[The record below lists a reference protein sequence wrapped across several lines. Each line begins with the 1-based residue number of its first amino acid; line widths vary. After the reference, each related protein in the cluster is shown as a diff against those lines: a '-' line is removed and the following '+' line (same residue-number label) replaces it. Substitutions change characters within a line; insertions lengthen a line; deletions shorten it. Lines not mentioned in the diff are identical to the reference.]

1 VSRTGSSE
9 EKIRA
14 KKVYKTPYNNM
25 ITMSGRTRIDTGIF
39 GLDMLLDSGF
49 WSNSVNVILGSA
61 GTGKTVFALQ
71 FILKGLEN
79 GEKGIFVSFDMD
91 SKDIIETAHS
101 LGWDISGYVNS
112 RQLVIK
118 KFFAEDV
125 SYINNDLLNFITRE
139 SKTDSSVRI
148 VIDSFT
154 PLISSLDYEMR
165 YDVNFF
171 FNQLKSLGTSVVTL
185 EEPLNG
191 DISRPSVEIPLFLG
205 DSVIHLKNIGY
216 GEAFNRT
223 LRIIKH
229 RSSWHAEGVFP
240 YRILKGLGIFVEG
253 TAIVERMKRKID
265 LKSIFDE
272 MGISHEDVPEQ
283 ALEKLRIFAEEC
295 VQCSDEDVRKI
306 VKMVVECY
314 SKFPKS

>member
-1 VSRTGSSE
+1 
-9 EKIRA
+9 
-14 KKVYKTPYNNM
+14 M
-25 ITMSGRTRIDTGIF
+25 ITMSGRTKIDTGIF
-39 GLDMLLDSGF
+39 GLDTLLDSGF

-71 FILKGLEN
+71 YVLKGLEN
-79 GEKGIFVSFDMD
+79 GEKGIFISFDMD
-91 SKDIIETAHS
+91 SADIIETARS
-101 LGWDISGYVNS
+101 FGWDVSEYVNTK
-112 RQLVIK
+112 QLVIK

-125 SYINNDLLNFITRE
+125 SYINNDLLNFITKE
-139 SKTDSSVRI
+139 SKTEVDVRI

-154 PLISSLDYEMR
+154 PLISSIDYDMR

-171 FNQLKSLGTSVVTL
+171 FNQLKSLGTTVVTL

-191 DISRPSVEIPLFLG
+191 DISRPSVEIPIFLG

-253 TAIVERMKRKID
+253 TRIVERMKRRVD
-265 LKSIFDE
+265 LDAVLDE
-272 MGISHEDVPEQ
+272 MGLSRDDIPLN
-283 ALEKLRIFAEEC
+283 ALEKLRIFASEC
-295 VQCSDEDVRKI
+295 VQCSDDDIRNI
-306 VKMVVECY
+306 IKMVIECY
-314 SKFPKS
+314 SKYPIS

>member
-1 VSRTGSSE
+1 
-9 EKIRA
+9 
-14 KKVYKTPYNNM
+14 M
-25 ITMSGRTRIDTGIF
+25 ITMSGRARIETGIF
-39 GLDMLLDSGF
+39 GLDTLLGSGF
-49 WSNSVNVILGSA
+49 WSNSVNIILGSA

-71 FILKGLEN
+71 YILKGLEN
-79 GEKGIFVSFDMD
+79 GEKCIFVSFDMD
-91 SKDIIETAHS
+91 TKDIVETAHS
-101 LGWDISGYVNS
+101 FGWDISEYTETK
-112 RQLVIK
+112 QLVIK

-125 SYINNDLLNFITRE
+125 SYINNDLLNFIIRE
-139 SKTDSSVRI
+139 SKTEVGVRI

-240 YRILKGLGIFVEG
+240 YRILRGLGIFVEG
-253 TAIVERMKRKID
+253 TAIVERMKRRID
-265 LKSIFDE
+265 LESVLREIGYTPDN
-272 MGISHEDVPEQ
+272 VPCC
-283 ALEKLRIFAEEC
+283 ALEKLKIFAEEC
-295 VQCSDEDVRKI
+295 VQCSDDDVRNI

-314 SKFPKS
+314 SKYRRS

>member
-1 VSRTGSSE
+1 MGIKKIYKAPNANIMTMNNRERISS
-9 EKIRA
+9 
-14 KKVYKTPYNNM
+14 
-25 ITMSGRTRIDTGIF
+25 GIF
-39 GLDMLLDSGF
+39 GLDGLLGSGF
-49 WSNSVNVILGSA
+49 WSNSVNIVLGST
-61 GTGKTVFALQ
+61 GTGKTIFAIQ
-71 FILKGLEN
+71 YILKGLEN
-79 GEKGIFVSFDMD
+79 NEKCIFISFDMD
-91 SKDIIETAHS
+91 KEDVIETAYS
-101 LGWDISGYVNS
+101 LGWNISKYADS

-139 SKTDSSVRI
+139 SKTDSDVRI
-148 VIDSFT
+148 AIDSFT
-154 PLISSLDYEMR
+154 PLISSLKYEMR

-171 FNQLKSLGTSVVTL
+171 FNQLKSLGTSVITL

-191 DISRPSVEIPLFLG
+191 DMSRPSIEIPLFLG

-240 YRILKGLGIFVEG
+240 YRILRGLGIFVEG
-253 TAIVERMKRKID
+253 TDIFKKMKRKVN

-283 ALEKLRIFAEEC
+283 ALEKLKIFAEEC